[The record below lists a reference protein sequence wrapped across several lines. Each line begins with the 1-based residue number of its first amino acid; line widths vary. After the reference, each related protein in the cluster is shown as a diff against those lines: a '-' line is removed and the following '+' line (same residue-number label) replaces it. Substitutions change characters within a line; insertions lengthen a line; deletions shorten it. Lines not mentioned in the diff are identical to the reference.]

1 VPLSLDDMDL
11 CKRLGELG
19 RLRYLSGVPL
29 LHHYSVSARKQP
41 TALIK
46 RLGLQATYQYFV
58 KHRGPGYARGYVA
71 IVAAVG
77 LASFPLGLVRLVG
90 GSLKKARRRWDEGR
104 VFVDWAWRTKAVT
117 YTLPRL

>member
-1 VPLSLDDMDL
+1 MAL
-11 CKRLGELG
+11 CTRLGALG
-19 RLRYLSGVPL
+19 RLRYRSGVPL
-29 LHHYSVSARKQP
+29 LPHYSVSTRKQR
-41 TALIK
+41 TALMK

-58 KHRGPGYARGYVA
+58 KPRGRGYARAYVA

-104 VFVDWAWRTKAVT
+104 VFVDWAWRGEGGTET
-117 YTLPRL
+117 PPPL